1 MSSKLRS
8 SANVKN
14 PDLLWTDK
22 YRPIKISD
30 IIGNTD
36 VIKRMENWLKRYQE
50 AQDYNRPDPELER
63 CILLTGQSGLGKTSS
78 ASCIL
83 NAYGYQIKEFNA
95 SDIRT
100 KTQVNESLYNLIDVK
115 QVLRTRPIAIIM
127 DEIDGMSGGD
137 KGGLSELIR
146 YINPNRGKGNRKKE
160 DQEKKVPLPPII
172 CICNNIGDKKL
183 QDFRKDCL
191 ELAFKLPNHK
201 DLEILLKR
209 ICRAEKLNLDQD
221 AIDLV
226 IDYSQGDYRRL
237 INYLQSLDSLLID
250 NNVVLGAQE
259 IEQCNFIIGQK
270 SMDMNLEK
278 GVRHLITNS
287 EVDPGLSLQ
296 VYNNHK
302 SQFICS
308 IYENYVQL
316 TVNNSQIK
324 PLPFEVTNTKS
335 IKTNRV
341 MGKLDQI
348 SQVIDDITWSDMVDK
363 IMHKNQLWYLHKVH
377 GLLSC
382 HLPSVE
388 LHSNQIDRLNY
399 SSSWSKFNLQ
409 KCNEKDIYNLSSKL
423 KTNTGDT
430 DVQILSQII
439 LHNLL
444 DSDQDP
450 VKMNKAIQLLKGYG
464 LDYNHIKTLIK
475 IDRLSE
481 HSKYTGKIE
490 RILKTH
496 FPNAKKKGSD
506 GIIRRR

>member
-1 MSSKLRS
+1 MNSKLKS
-8 SANVKN
+8 DIKN

-22 YRPIKISD
+22 YRPVKIAD

-36 VIKRMENWLKRYQE
+36 AIKRMETWLTRYQDAVDRAE
-50 AQDYNRPDPELER
+50 PDPDLAR

-100 KTQVNESLYNLIDVK
+100 KTQVNESLYNLIDVR

-146 YINPNRGKGNRKKE
+146 YINPNRGKGNRKKD
-160 DQEKKVPLPPII
+160 DQEKKIPLPPII

-191 ELAFKLPNHK
+191 ELSFKLPEKK

-270 SMDMNLEK
+270 SMDMDLEK
-278 GVRHLITNS
+278 GVRHLIS
-287 EVDPGLSLQ
+287 QSQVDPNLSLQ

-316 TVNNSQIK
+316 TANNNQIK
-324 PLPFEVTNTKS
+324 SKPLTKS
-335 IKTNRV
+335 AKTNKV

-382 HLPSVE
+382 HLPSVD

-450 VKMNKAIQLLKGYG
+450 EKFDKAIKLLKGYG

-475 IDRLSE
+475 IDRLSDHE
-481 HSKYTGKIE
+481 KYTGKIE

-496 FPNAKKKGSD
+496 FPNSKKAPDD
-506 GIIRRR
+506 GIIRKR